1 MMDTRQ
7 KNHMEEGGIRITPKD
22 ETAYHKIDLRKNSK
36 KIGSKELNLTKA
48 ASIYGGADD
57 RYWFYYAD

>member
-7 KNHMEEGGIRITPKD
+7 EKHMEEGGIRITPRD
-22 ETAYHKIDLRKNSK
+22 ESDYNKIDLRKNSK
-36 KIGSKELNLTKA
+36 KISSKELNLAKA

-57 RYWFYYAD
+57 RYWFYYAG